1 MAAKTVNTVSEGMG
15 LEIFGGAKRQRGER
29 PSLMHS
35 EPARS
40 IPVMAEPGEACPKR
54 RPNGIEMFYNPKQ
67 KHVRNGMLSPVEFE
81 KQQRR

>member
-1 MAAKTVNTVSEGMG
+1 MAQFSM
-15 LEIFGGAKRQRGER
+15 EIMRLTGSVLRGNQQNR
-29 PSLMHS
+29 IW
-35 EPARS
+35 EPR
-40 IPVMAEPGEACPKR
+40 PGEACPKR